1 MLRFFLN
8 FNLKFK
14 SMKKL
19 IPFLSIFAFCFAHSQ
34 IKNNKNTS
42 PKIQRDSASKKI
54 EIIKK
59 DQSVFYKN
67 VDSAKASKYK
77 MLNKKPAEQYYELQQ
92 TKPQQYKIEMPKDSI
107 QLKKK

>member
-1 MLRFFLN
+1 MLRFFFN

-42 PKIQRDSASKKI
+42 PKIQL
-54 EIIKK
+54 
-59 DQSVFYKN
+59 
-67 VDSAKASKYK
+67 DSAKKK
-77 MLNKKPAEQYYELQQ
+77 NRDNKKR
-92 TKPQQYKIEMPKDSI
+92 SI
-107 QLKKK
+107 CFL

>member
-1 MLRFFLN
+1 MLRFFFN

-42 PKIQRDSASKKI
+42 PKIQRDSANKKT

-59 DQSVFYKN
+59 DESVFYKN

-77 MLNKKPAEQYYELQQ
+77 MIIKNRLNNIMSFNKQNLNNIKLKSQ
-92 TKPQQYKIEMPKDSI
+92 KI
-107 QLKKK
+107 LYN

>member
-1 MLRFFLN
+1 MLRFFFN

-14 SMKKL
+14 SMKNL

-42 PKIQRDSASKKI
+42 PKIQQDSANKKT

-77 MLNKKPAEQYYELQQ
+77 MLNKKPAEQYNELQQ
-92 TKPQQYKIEMPKDSI
+92 TKPQQYKIEKPKDSI

>member
-1 MLRFFLN
+1 MLRFFFN

-19 IPFLSIFAFCFAHSQ
+19 IPFLSIFVFCFAHSQ

-42 PKIQRDSASKKI
+42 PKIQRDSANKKT
-54 EIIKK
+54 ETIKK

-92 TKPQQYKIEMPKDSI
+92 KKPQQYKIEKPKDSI

>member
-1 MLRFFLN
+1 MLRFFFN
-8 FNLKFK
+8 FNLKFE

-42 PKIQRDSASKKI
+42 PKIQRDSANKKT

-92 TKPQQYKIEMPKDSI
+92 TKPQQYKTEKPKDSI

>member
-1 MLRFFLN
+1 
-8 FNLKFK
+8 
-14 SMKKL
+14 MKKL

-42 PKIQRDSASKKI
+42 PKIQRDSANKKT

-92 TKPQQYKIEMPKDSI
+92 TKPQQYKTEKPKDSI